1 MSNSKKRRRAN
12 GEGYIRRRKDG
23 TWEVRIL
30 IGYNPE
36 TGAKKCK
43 SFYGKTRTEAVNKFN
58 AFRLAQA
65 SGIDMTKNF
74 SFSEY
79 AALWYEGLD
88 EISATTRESYK
99 YTLRILNEHLGMKK
113 IRDLQPYDVQAMLK
127 KLKTDGKSA
136 STISKVKGMCSQI
149 CQMALANRI
158 VCQNAVAVLPKS
170 KRKEPKSKKDAF
182 TADEVTTLMNCLG
195 TDRIAMAIRILLFSG
210 LRIGE
215 LLALEPRHIIIEPNG
230 TAIMVEQ
237 AVQRTKGK
245 VSIGPPKSASSIR
258 RVPLPESLRGYAIA
272 LRETERVGDRFIF
285 ESPRVAGQPINP
297 SFFSDQYRAA
307 IEKIPGVRYLPVHC
321 TRHTYASHAQSQGVD
336 PFTLKGLL
344 GHSTVDMS
352 AHYVHTQ
359 RYAMEAAAEKL
370 NNAFSFAKS
379 PCEACA

>member
-99 YTLRILNEHLGMKK
+99 YTLRILNEHLGSKK
-113 IRDLQPYDVQAMLK
+113 IRELQPYDVQAMLK
-127 KLKTDGKSA
+127 KLKTDGKSV

-149 CQMALANRI
+149 CQMALTNRI

-215 LLALEPRHIIIEPNG
+215 LLALEPKHIDPAG
-230 TAIMVEQ
+230 RSIMVEQ

-258 RVPLPESLRGYAIA
+258 RVPLPENIRGYAIA
-272 LRETERVGDRFIF
+272 LRETECVGDRFVF
-285 ESPRVAGQPINP
+285 ESRRIAGQPINP
-297 SFFSDQYRAA
+297 SHFSDQYRAA

-344 GHSTVDMS
+344 GHSKVDMS
-352 AHYVHTQ
+352 AHYVHVQ
-359 RYAMEAAAEKL
+359 RSAMEAAAEKL
-370 NNAFSFAKS
+370 NNAFSVVKS
-379 PCEACA
+379 PSEARA